1 MLSKPISSNP
11 AISGQRI
18 CKISIEIN
26 DDRTILKGETIYVDA
41 QGNDIVDAVRRP
53 FEFNTDGNMVDGATG
68 MPAVMIWVFHPKL
81 DENGDPM
88 FEERVVMDEHGVPVL
103 DGEGNPTHT
112 QIPL

>member
-53 FEFNTDGNMVDGATG
+53 FEFNTDGNMVDGTTG
-68 MPAVMIWVFHPKL
+68 MPAVMIRVPIL
-81 DENGDPM
+81 DSEGEPTGETNP
-88 FEERVVMDEHGVPVL
+88 ERPEGTMTEMDFLRTLPAY
-103 DGEGNPTHT
+103 
-112 QIPL
+112 